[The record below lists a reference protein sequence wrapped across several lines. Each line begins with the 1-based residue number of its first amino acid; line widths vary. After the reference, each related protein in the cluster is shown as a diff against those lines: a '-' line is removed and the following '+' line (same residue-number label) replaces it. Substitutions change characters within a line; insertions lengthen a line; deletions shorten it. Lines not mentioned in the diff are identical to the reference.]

1 MLETKKN
8 KAVIFLTVPLLLGV
22 AATSLYSLL
31 AEDFYLRETPNWALQ
46 SWGQDIIN
54 IALVCPV
61 LFFASVMAYTGRK
74 SAMLIWAGVNLYLA
88 YTFAIYAFAIH
99 FNELF
104 LVYCINFGLAFYA
117 CAYFIYWAV
126 TTHPEPVMINNRLM
140 RITSIFFFF
149 LSVVFYLL
157 WLSAVIPELSN
168 TEVPQSLID
177 TGLMTNPVHVIDLSV
192 FLPGMCIVAILLWRK
207 VWMSYVLTPLLLTFL
222 VLMNL
227 TIGFLHALMFDQGMA
242 GNPALIY
249 VMVGLSVFCLVLLN
263 GYVKAFSAQQPN
275 PYGITI

>member
-1 MLETKKN
+1 ML
-8 KAVIFLTVPLLLGV
+8 FLSLPLLLGV
-22 AATSLYSLL
+22 VANSLYSLL

-61 LFFASVMAYTGRK
+61 LFFASIMAYTGRK
-74 SAMLIWAGVNLYLA
+74 TAMMIWAGANLYFV

-104 LVYCINFGLAFYA
+104 LVYCINFGLAFYS
-117 CAYFIYWAV
+117 CVYFIYWVA
-126 TTHPEPVMINNRLM
+126 TTHPQPVTNNDKLV

-149 LSVVFYLL
+149 LSIVFYVL
-157 WLSAVIPELSN
+157 WLSVVIPDMKS

-177 TGLMTNPVHVIDLSV
+177 TGLMTNPVHVIDLSI
-192 FLPGMCIVAILLWRK
+192 FLPAIFIVAFLLWKKKRL
-207 VWMSYVLTPLLLTFL
+207 SYLLTPVLLTFL

-242 GNPALIY
+242 GNPSLIY
-249 VMVGLSVFCLVLLN
+249 VMVALSVFCLVLLN
-263 GYVKAFSAQQPN
+263 GYVKAFSAPQAK